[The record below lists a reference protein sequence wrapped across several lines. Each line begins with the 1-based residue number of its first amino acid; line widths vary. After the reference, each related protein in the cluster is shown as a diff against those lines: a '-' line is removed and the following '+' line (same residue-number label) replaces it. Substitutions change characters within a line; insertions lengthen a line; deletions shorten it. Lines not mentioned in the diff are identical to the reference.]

1 MPVGPWGRRNEALA
15 RALVD
20 GADTGGEELDEG
32 AFLQGLSTRCVEL
45 FGLASAGFMLKDEGN
60 AMQAV
65 ASSDPRGHTLELME
79 LQTSAGPC
87 LDAVLQGAVV
97 QARGSE
103 AARRWPAFATR
114 AQELGYQAYTAIPLQ
129 RRGDPIGAL
138 NLFSDGGGLLRK
150 HDLRD
155 AQALAD
161 STTIGL
167 LHARALRE
175 ARLVAEQLQHALTS
189 RIVLE
194 QAKGVLAARLGC
206 DVAEA
211 FEVLRAHA
219 RNGNLRLTEVAREVV
234 EDGLVLPA
242 VSRRTPRPRP
252 GTARS
257 SGTS

>member
-1 MPVGPWGRRNEALA
+1 MPVGHWGRRNDALS

-20 GADTGGEELDEG
+20 GADTGGEALDEG
-32 AFLQGLSTRCVEL
+32 AFLQGLSSRCLEL
-45 FGLASAGFMLKDEGN
+45 FGLASAGFMLKDARN
-60 AMQAV
+60 QMQAV
-65 ASSDPRGHTLELME
+65 ASSDARGHTLELLE
-79 LQTSAGPC
+79 LQTHEGPC
-87 LDAVLQGAVV
+87 PDAVREGAVV
-97 QARGSE
+97 QARGAE
-103 AARRWPAFATR
+103 AARRWPAFASR
-114 AQELGYQAYTAIPLQ
+114 AQELGYQAYAAIPLQ

-138 NLFSDGGGLLRK
+138 SLFSDGGGLLRK

-206 DVAEA
+206 TVAEA
-211 FEVLRAHA
+211 FEVVRAHA
-219 RNGNLRLTEVAREVV
+219 RNGNLRLPEVARQVV
-234 EDGLVLPA
+234 ENGLVLPA
-242 VSRRTPRPRP
+242 LGRRTASPRPVPR
-252 GTARS
+252 T
-257 SGTS
+257 